1 MAMGAMHRLAV
12 VLVALAALT
21 ALPKAAPAPAR
32 AVEEPVLHRFLAR
45 ADEPLTT
52 YRGTRRL
59 EGRNE
64 RFNASAWMDIATEL
78 TADGFHYRII
88 REGGSDVIRGRVFRP
103 MLANEE
109 QIFAAGDAA
118 RSAFTATNYEL
129 TPGDNAEPGL
139 VKLFARPKR
148 KDVTLID
155 GAVYITDTDADLVRV
170 EGQLA
175 KSPSF
180 WTRRV
185 DVVKHYARVAGLRVP
200 VRIESTAQVRFA
212 GTSTMTMTYEYEMIN
227 GVDVPASGAIAGDE
241 LTLTPLIIW

>member
-1 MAMGAMHRLAV
+1 MRRLAV
-12 VLVALAALT
+12 ILVALAAVT
-21 ALPKAAPAPAR
+21 AGAAAAALPGD
-32 AVEEPVLHRFLAR
+32 VGYEPVLHRFLSR

-64 RFNASAWMDIATEL
+64 KFNVSAWMEIATEL
-78 TADGFHYRII
+78 SADGFHYRVL
-88 REGGSDVIRGRVFRP
+88 REGGSDLIRGRVFRA

-109 QIFAAGDAA
+109 QIFATGDAA
-118 RSAFTATNYEL
+118 RSAISSNNYEL
-129 TPGDNAEPGL
+129 TPGDSAEPGL

-155 GAVYITDTDADLVRV
+155 GAVYITDNDADLVRV
-170 EGQLA
+170 EGRLA

-185 DVVKHYARVAGLRVP
+185 DVVKQYTRVAGLRVP
-200 VRIESTAQVRFA
+200 VRIESVAQIRFA
-212 GTSTMTMTYEYEMIN
+212 GTSTMTMTYDYEMIN
-227 GVDVPASGAIAGDE
+227 GVDVSSEDAIAR
-241 LTLTPLIIW
+241 LAH